1 MTTTA
6 TGELARKV
14 GAGRATQIRGKALT
28 GSLEYSDFSSLGEF
42 TQTKMVENLAAGNND
57 QEVTRILARIQN
69 ARARGDDD
77 EVETEMK
84 TLRDFVKTNI
94 MAKGGVTWGGSIDH
108 AVAFVAHMGG
118 DDATAKDLL
127 LKGGGETTAYG
138 DVKSAKKRAYDTAIA
153 AGLSPKLAEQ
163 LSSGGEG
170 SSLVAKLGAMEKSGT
185 LDGIRA
191 VSFVED
197 IGSTYVSRLSGLEG
211 DAYYGEIA
219 AILKE
224 KGAGDFTAGDVQAA
238 EEMFGSVRADQELVG
253 STMVK
258 TADGLERRGG
268 RTVTTATRGEVGLRL
283 SGAAQAGQG
292 TVAWTD
298 AVTAARAQISV
309 APPEIQAALSAELN
323 KLSEAMSG
331 EPDPDEV
338 SAALE
343 AIAAKA
349 ATGDLTGVAGGKG
362 FAAIGARR
370 KEAMGASTQGIGRI
384 YGLGDESATLAT
396 IAGME
401 LEGVNVHD
409 GLNAEERKAAA
420 QALSQLDVLS
430 SMGATAGGGIYL
442 RGETPEVAMM
452 LQLGVTAVKVNEM
465 PESVD
470 KMVRTVD
477 ESPFLSFWG
486 TSEQEQ

>member
-1 MTTTA
+1 
-6 TGELARKV
+6 
-14 GAGRATQIRGKALT
+14 
-28 GSLEYSDFSSLGEF
+28 
-42 TQTKMVENLAAGNND
+42 
-57 QEVTRILARIQN
+57 
-69 ARARGDDD
+69 
-77 EVETEMK
+77 
-84 TLRDFVKTNI
+84 
-94 MAKGGVTWGGSIDH
+94 
-108 AVAFVAHMGG
+108 
-118 DDATAKDLL
+118 
-127 LKGGGETTAYG
+127 
-138 DVKSAKKRAYDTAIA
+138 
-153 AGLSPKLAEQ
+153 AEQ

-349 ATGDLTGVAGGKG
+349 AT
-362 FAAIGARR
+362 
-370 KEAMGASTQGIGRI
+370 
-384 YGLGDESATLAT
+384 
-396 IAGME
+396 
-401 LEGVNVHD
+401 
-409 GLNAEERKAAA
+409 
-420 QALSQLDVLS
+420 
-430 SMGATAGGGIYL
+430 
-442 RGETPEVAMM
+442 
-452 LQLGVTAVKVNEM
+452 
-465 PESVD
+465 
-470 KMVRTVD
+470 
-477 ESPFLSFWG
+477 
-486 TSEQEQ
+486 